1 MTSWEKLSL
10 EEKFNVFTHGM
21 GMILAIIGSVY
32 IIPIAW
38 RTTTSIH
45 STILVFCLSMIWMY
59 SASTYYHLSL
69 DPIAKLKWRVIDHM
83 SIFALIGGT
92 YTPFIAIYYGKTLG
106 WLFLAGLWM
115 IILLGML
122 LKYYRTG
129 RNNYLSTLL
138 YLILGWLVVVIYEPI
153 TESMA
158 APVYFWL
165 VAGGFFYTLGIIFYL
180 WKSLRFHH
188 GIWHLFV
195 LGGTTSHFVSILLSL
210 PD

>member
-1 MTSWEKLSL
+1 MISWDKLSP

-21 GMILAIIGSVY
+21 GVILAIMGSLY
-32 IIPIAW
+32 ILSHAW
-38 RTTTSIH
+38 GTTVIIY
-45 STILVFCLSMIWMY
+45 STIAVFCFSMIWMY
-59 SASTYYHLSL
+59 SASTYYHLSF
-69 DPIAKLKWRVIDHM
+69 DPMKKRKWRIIDHM

-106 WLFLAGLWM
+106 WLFLAGLWI

-122 LKYYRTG
+122 LKYFRTG
-129 RNNYLSTLL
+129 RYKYLSTLL
-138 YLILGWLVVVIYEPI
+138 YLILGWMVVIIYQPI

-158 APVYFWL
+158 APVFFWL
-165 VAGGFFYTLGIIFYL
+165 VAGGLFYTWGIVFYL
-180 WKSLRFHH
+180 WKKLRFHH

-195 LGGTTSHFVSILLSL
+195 LGGTISHFISILLSL